1 MRNSILILFFIIAVL
16 ILAPSAEAQCPMCKT
31 SVESAMKDKN
41 NTKGKGLNTG
51 ILYLL
56 SVPYLAVG
64 VVGVVWYINSKK
76 KQVA

>member
-1 MRNSILILFFIIAVL
+1 MRNSILILFFIITVL
-16 ILAPSAEAQCPMCKT
+16 ILAPSADAQCPMCKT

-76 KQVA
+76 KQVV

>member
-1 MRNSILILFFIIAVL
+1 MRKCIFVIAFIIITFVL
-16 ILAPSAEAQCPMCKT
+16 AASAEAQCPMCKT

-64 VVGVVWYINSKK
+64 VVGVVRYMNSKK
-76 KQVA
+76 KQAG

>member
-1 MRNSILILFFIIAVL
+1 MRKSLIFLIIISAFLF
-16 ILAPSAEAQCPMCKT
+16 AEPATAQCPMCKT

-64 VVGVVWYINSKK
+64 VVGVVWYFNSRK
-76 KQVA
+76 KQIG